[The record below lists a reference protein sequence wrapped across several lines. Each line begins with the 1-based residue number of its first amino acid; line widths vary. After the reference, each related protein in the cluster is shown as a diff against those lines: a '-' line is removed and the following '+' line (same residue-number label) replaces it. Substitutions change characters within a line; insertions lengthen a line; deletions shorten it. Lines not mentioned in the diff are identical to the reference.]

1 MLGTSTGSHGDDNH
15 DKENRRVNA
24 YTINLFPESEQPAVG
39 PHNRRGLSMA
49 IGTLSAFKYGF
60 LKIVYG
66 CDWHTTFLMTKSAA
80 DHTLRSHTP
89 ELSRC
94 KGQ

>member
-1 MLGTSTGSHGDDNH
+1 MLSTSTGSHGDDNR
-15 DKENRRVNA
+15 DKGNRRVNA
-24 YTINLFPESEQPAVG
+24 YTDNLFPESEHPAMG
-39 PHNRRGLSMA
+39 PHSRRGLSMA
-49 IGTLSAFKYGF
+49 TGTLSAFIYGF

-66 CDWHTTFLMTKSAA
+66 CDWHTTFFMTRSAA

-89 ELSRC
+89 ELRRC